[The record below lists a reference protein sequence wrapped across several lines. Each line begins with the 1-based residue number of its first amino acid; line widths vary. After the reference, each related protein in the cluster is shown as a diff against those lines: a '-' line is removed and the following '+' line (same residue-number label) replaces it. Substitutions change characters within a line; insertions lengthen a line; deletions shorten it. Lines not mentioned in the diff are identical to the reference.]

1 MKTPRNTT
9 HVRLDTD
16 GKRSSM
22 MTVKDMDCIAGVAG
36 TVTFLQQLHGKD
48 KYKELKNKLLVD
60 KKTQILKSGF
70 EDEINK
76 YSYNWKKG
84 GQFANNSTI
93 DNPK

>member
-22 MTVKDMDCIAGVAG
+22 MTVKDMDCIAGGAG

-48 KYKELKNKLLVD
+48 KYKELGSFAFD
-60 KKTQILKSGF
+60 GGWPIKKEETN
-70 EDEINK
+70 E
-76 YSYNWKKG
+76 
-84 GQFANNSTI
+84 NS
-93 DNPK
+93 